1 MDCNFCLLITD
12 NLSKCGLC
20 IGSTMVLCDRCF
32 KLHIDFHPLDDDILA
47 SVKTKRICG
56 LDCVVGDS
64 SSIF

>member
-20 IGSTMVLCDRCF
+20 ISSKMVLCDRC
-32 KLHIDFHPLDDDILA
+32 FHPLDDDILA